1 MSVPQNLA
9 KLRGLIFG
17 VGGLGVASYGLY
29 NSFFTVPGGHRAV
42 IFNRLQGVRSSVFGE
57 GTHFMIPWFEW
68 AIKFDVRTR
77 PKELPSLTGTR
88 DLQYVNISLRVLY
101 KPDVGHLPEILSK
114 FGEDYDR
121 RILPSIMNET
131 LKAVVAQY
139 NAEQLTTQREEIAR
153 LVRRNLSDRALDF
166 HIKIED
172 CSITHLSFGPEYTRA
187 VESKQV
193 AQQDAERAGYEVE
206 QAEQDRKSKV
216 IAAQGESEAAKM
228 IGEAMQNNPA
238 FAELRRIET
247 ARRIAQVVARSP
259 NRVYLSSD
267 SLLVN
272 LMSDFGS
279 TKFDMSKQGSA
290 NVAAN
295 LANASA

>member
-279 TKFDMSKQGSA
+279 TKFDLSKQGSA

-295 LANASA
+295 LAHASA

>member
-9 KLRGLIFG
+9 KLRGLFTGIAA
-17 VGGLGVASYGLY
+17 VGAVGYLGY
-29 NSFFTVPGGHRAV
+29 NSVFTVKGGHRGV
-42 IFNRLQGVRSSVFGE
+42 VFNRIQGVKRSIYGE
-57 GTHFMIPWFEW
+57 GTHIVIPWLEW
-68 AIKFDVRTR
+68 PIIFDVRTR

-101 KPDVGHLPEILSK
+101 KPNEAHLPEVLSN

-139 NAEQLTTQREEIAR
+139 NAEQLTTQREEVSR
-153 LVRRNLSDRALDF
+153 LVRRNLMERALDF
-166 HIKIED
+166 HIKIDD

-193 AQQDAERAGYEVE
+193 AQQDAERAKYMVE
-206 QAEQDRKSKV
+206 MAEQERKSKV
-216 IAAQGESEAAKM
+216 IAAQGEAEAAKL
-228 IGEAMQNNPA
+228 IGIAMQKNPA
-238 FAELRRIET
+238 FAELRRIEA
-247 ARRIAQVVARSP
+247 AREIAHAVAQSP
-259 NRVYLSSD
+259 NRVYLNSD

-272 LMSDFGS
+272 LMSDFTGS
-279 TKFDMSKQGSA
+279 KAMGNKLTNKNFDA
-290 NVAAN
+290 
-295 LANASA
+295 L

>member
-279 TKFDMSKQGSA
+279 TKFDVSKQGSA

-295 LANASA
+295 LARASA